1 MLEVALTV
9 VSVAST
15 LSAVGVT
22 YLFSRMQAKLLDH
35 LKATAQIGGTPVELA
50 TKQTEMEMLRMQRI
64 NESAAQ
70 QEKLIEDLKAMKN
83 GEAQFDRGP
92 LS

>member
-1 MLEVALTV
+1 MLEVALTLI
-9 VSVAST
+9 SVAST
-15 LSAVGVT
+15 LSAVCVA
-22 YLFSRMQAKLLDH
+22 LVHARMQAKLLDH

-50 TKQTEMEMLRMQRI
+50 TKQTDMEMLRMQRI
-64 NESAAQ
+64 NESSAQ

-83 GEAQFDRGP
+83 GEAPFDRAP